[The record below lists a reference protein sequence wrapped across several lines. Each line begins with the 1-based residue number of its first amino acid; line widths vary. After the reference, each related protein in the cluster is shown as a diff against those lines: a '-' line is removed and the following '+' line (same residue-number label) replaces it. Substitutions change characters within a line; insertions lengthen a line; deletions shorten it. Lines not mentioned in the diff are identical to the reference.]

1 MPSNDLYNEVADQNS
16 KDIIRGFFEFEEWL
30 LGLEK
35 RLDQNSISK
44 DKKNNITELL
54 NLDKKELKNYQCFTF
69 RGTNSDIAR
78 ALCDYYGID
87 KYAAGSI
94 DGTVYFAAKRGEN
107 EEKFR
112 KMLSDVNNGDIDLA
126 KIYEEWIKAQ
136 RESDVILQDDH
147 EYDKNESDTENDI
160 EDSDAENGKKSHNA
174 EEKTQENEEILQDDS
189 SDKNER
195 GQKTE
200 KGNTQGEAHDDE
212 ALGEIN
218 AGITDNEILGDNALL
233 SENVEILST
242 DDTIKSTDGLNEVGM
257 QIEEPGMGDSAQRFV
272 DDSLEQQKGESK
284 GNSAELYDGAV
295 SKEKIYENGNY
306 VEQNSNL
313 EENSISVNNEN
324 EPTKDFNSTD
334 VAHDFDNSNDG
345 SPSERDTAEF
355 YNNEYLSDN
364 TSSFVSNDSMRQNDD
379 DLKKPFAGGN
389 NTGVYQ
395 ENNGVQTA
403 TPMSA
408 ESQNYSSSHDMP
420 ATDYSDEKKARNR
433 IEELRSANKN
443 GITDAKCE
451 NIGSGSQVLNEYWN
465 KPESYGQKNYTD
477 SYSQDNATNNNG
489 HPGYAQNQGSYT
501 CYNEQTKTHTATISE
516 KYQES
521 LNANNSPRPHDDEYN
536 KNAQPYND
544 ADKKNGN
551 GLATAGFV
559 IDRLDLKDAT
569 IKDKVNAF
577 FEMGGAVLAGGAA
590 VAYEETAIH
599 KGRHQYDSGKEAAMT
614 RSYAKTAKHIEGAL
628 LADLTKRQYRGETGM
643 NATIESF
650 IKGSG
655 ATFHGFSSKSDGQ
668 KTLSEFGRAMSNRR
682 LATKKADGTYDYTA
696 FLNAAK
702 KDPPEVLARK
712 LGMVDKDG
720 KFDEAKL
727 KDLIKVAEKAN
738 ASERAK
744 GKNYKAKKDTT
755 KAIIKKGIGDTEI
768 YKGFMSLRMA
778 KQRAYMTLKYTKVTL
793 HLAIKTAAKAAY
805 GATVFIPFAHKPVKN
820 AKMAFEDRKEKRE
833 KEKEQRK
840 IEKDQK
846 KEERKTARREWLAQN
861 SRRFIGSTRIGRQF
875 LSSKDAMSQMWA
887 RMINSRWYTRA
898 KLTKAR
904 ISSVWNNL
912 AKLSPLRLLDFK
924 DTIKR
929 KTKNGIKIVAAGFLL
944 LMIAVIG
951 VSSLILSIPTVATS
965 FFSFELDDDEG
976 ITETVM
982 GRAYTQLMKQQNKW
996 LENMRNADVADGYFS
1011 RGHLK
1016 FTKDYISAS
1025 EYASQIDHVVGY
1037 NNIKKTFTCNPFNFT
1052 PNDTSCYK
1060 EISKFDGGVEVY
1072 VDGNNSL
1079 RTCNLREILSMTQIY
1094 FDRED
1099 YGNDTDFGNESS
1111 DSGSSSQIT
1120 GGEEPGFSSFV
1131 LNAAEWATRSAGD
1144 QLASWSYA
1152 KYATELFTSSH
1163 QEYIDLKYI
1172 ILPTCYTD
1180 TQDNANNSNN
1190 STISDTSRS
1199 TYLIGDLVDK
1209 CTEYDKGGC
1218 SEFKNFYYKA
1228 TSGGVKIGLTDTNGC
1243 FHPLGDVV
1251 QPTSASCRPAGTEY
1265 AESSPEFLLAA
1276 YTSCPS
1282 CYTIYG
1288 EENYKTYTEK
1298 TRNKPIIE
1306 KFIGE
1311 SMHDLISG
1319 LFDDDADNGNIQLY
1333 STVDGGLTYKISY
1346 NYTDLKSEDVNV
1358 TAWVSQ
1364 GYFTTSGIPVT
1375 ETETGYVDIEGTE
1388 YEYAEEKWDEEVVDT
1403 YTEYW
1408 TETTNKTYYIRWDC
1422 HGGHSGRYCG
1432 GHLKSELTGVVYSF
1446 TDAQIGDITDQ
1457 VIIPKTD
1464 NYISIPT
1471 TKTIVNNS
1479 KIRSATDIFDVD
1491 MAIRHSTEN
1500 LDWEGWTGEN
1510 MESALV
1516 IYNQDWEDI
1525 YGITIPSNIGGTGH
1539 AYANPFD
1546 FDWTSMITSYFGPRK
1561 APTAGASTYHRGV
1574 DIGVPEG
1581 TQLGAICNGYVSG
1594 AGYDSSRGNF
1604 IEYLELDSAG
1614 EPTGY
1619 KIIYMHLSANLVSV
1633 GETVTEG
1640 QIISL
1645 SGNTGVSTGPHLHL
1659 AVVDPSGEYINPL
1672 FFVSTYSE
1680 PDEERAE

>member
-112 KMLSDVNNGDIDLA
+112 KMLSDVNNDNIDLT
-126 KIYEEWIKAQ
+126 KIYEEWLKAQ
-136 RESDVILQDDH
+136 RTSDEILYDEH
-147 EYDKNESDTENDI
+147 EYSENESDTENDI
-160 EDSDAENGKKSHNA
+160 EDSDAENDKKSPDTERN
-174 EEKTQENEEILQDDS
+174 TQENEEILQDDS
-189 SDKNER
+189 SDQEDHGR
-195 GQKTE
+195 KTE
-200 KGNTQGEAHDDE
+200 KENAQGEVHNSE
-212 ALGEIN
+212 VLGETN
-218 AGITDNEILGDNALL
+218 AEIADDVIPADNVPS
-233 SENVEILST
+233 SENTKILST
-242 DDTIKSTDGLNEVGM
+242 DDKMESTDKSNEAEV
-257 QIEEPGMGDSAQRFV
+257 QTEELRMDDSAQKFA
-272 DDSLEQQKGESK
+272 DDNLEQQKDENKDDFDES
-284 GNSAELYDGAV
+284 YDGAV
-295 SKEKIYENGNY
+295 LKEEEVYENRNSF
-306 VEQNSNL
+306 EQNNNY
-313 EENSISVNNEN
+313 EENSIPVNSEN
-324 EPTKDFNSTD
+324 ESIKDFDSAD
-334 VAHDFDNSNDG
+334 VTHDSVGINDNS
-345 SPSERDTAEF
+345 SLERDSTEF

-364 TSSFVSNDSMRQNDD
+364 TSSYVIND
-379 DLKKPFAGGN
+379 DLKKSNIDGN
-389 NTGVYQ
+389 DTESHQ
-395 ENNGVQTA
+395 EDNSRSTA
-403 TPMSA
+403 APTPA
-408 ESQNYSSSHDMP
+408 ESQNSSSSNDMS
-420 ATDYSDEKKARNR
+420 ATDYSDEKKAHSR
-433 IEELRSANKN
+433 IEEMRSASQN
-443 GITDAKCE
+443 GIIDAKCE
-451 NIGSGSQVLNEYWN
+451 NIGSGSRILNEYWN
-465 KPESYGQKNYTD
+465 NSEISGQKNYND
-477 SYSQDNATNNNG
+477 SYSQNETNTGRSQQKN
-489 HPGYAQNQGSYT
+489 AQNQSEDVKNT
-501 CYNEQTKTHTATISE
+501 PIYNDSE
-516 KYQES
+516 KS
-521 LNANNSPRPHDDEYN
+521 
-536 KNAQPYND
+536 
-544 ADKKNGN
+544 NGN
-551 GLATAGFV
+551 DLTTAGFV

-569 IKDKVNAF
+569 VKDKVTAF
-577 FEMGGAVLAGGAA
+577 FEVGGAVLAGGAA

-599 KGRHQYDSGKEAAMT
+599 KGRHQYDSGKEAAMS

-668 KTLSEFGRAMSNRR
+668 KTLSEFGHAMSNRR
-682 LATKKADGTYDYTA
+682 LATKRSDGTYDYTT
-696 FLNAAK
+696 FLNAVK
-702 KDPPEVLARK
+702 KDSPEVLARK
-712 LGMVDKDG
+712 LGMVDKEG

-727 KDLIKVAEKAN
+727 KDLIKIAEKAN

-744 GKNYKAKKDTT
+744 DQNYKAKKATV
-755 KAIIKKGIGDTEI
+755 KAIIKKGIGDSEI

-778 KQRAYMTLKYTKVTL
+778 KQRAYITLKYTKVTL
-793 HLAIKTAAKAAY
+793 QLSIKTAAKVAY
-805 GATVFIPFAHKPVKN
+805 GATTFIPFAHKPIKN
-820 AKMAFEDRKEKRE
+820 AKIAIEDRKERKE

-840 IEKDQK
+840 IVRDQK
-846 KEERKTARREWLAQN
+846 KEERRIARREWLAKN
-861 SRRFIGSTRIGRQF
+861 GRKLANKTKVGSKVLT
-875 LSSKDAMSQMWA
+875 SADAMSQMWA
-887 RMINSRWYTRA
+887 RMINSRWYIRA
-898 KLTKAR
+898 KLAAAR

-924 DTIKR
+924 DMLKG
-929 KTKNGIKIVAAGFLL
+929 KVKNGIKIVAAGFLL

-951 VSSLILSIPTVATS
+951 VSSLISSIPTVATS
-965 FFSFELDDDEG
+965 FFSFELDDDDG

-982 GRAYTQLMKQQNKW
+982 GRAYTQLIKQQNKW
-996 LENMRNADVADGYFS
+996 LENMKNADVADGYFS

-1025 EYASQIDHVVGY
+1025 DYAAQLDHVVSY
-1037 NNIKKTFTCNPFNFT
+1037 NGIKKSFICNPFNFT
-1052 PNDTSCYK
+1052 PNDTDCYK

-1072 VDGNNSL
+1072 IDGNNSL
-1079 RTCNLREILSMTQIY
+1079 RTCNIREILSMTQIY

-1120 GGEEPGFSSFV
+1120 GGEEPGFSSFI
-1131 LNAAEWATRSAGD
+1131 LSATEWVSRTAGE

-1152 KYATELFTSSH
+1152 KYATELFSSSH

-1180 TQDNANNSNN
+1180 TQDNTNNSV
-1190 STISDTSRS
+1190 ISDTSRS
-1199 TYLIGDLVDK
+1199 TYLVGDIVDK
-1209 CTEYDKGGC
+1209 CPEYNKGGC
-1218 SEFKNFYYKA
+1218 SSFDNFYYKA
-1228 TSGGVKIGLTDTNGC
+1228 TSGGVKIGLIDTSGY

-1251 QPTSASCRPAGTEY
+1251 QPTSESCRPSGTGY

-1288 EENYKTYTEK
+1288 TNSYKSYSER
-1298 TRNKPIIE
+1298 TRNEPVIE
-1306 KFIGE
+1306 KLIDE
-1311 SMHDLISG
+1311 SLHNLISE
-1319 LFDDDADNGNIQLY
+1319 LFDDDADNGSIQLY

-1346 NYTDLKSEDVNV
+1346 SYSDLHSEEVEEK
-1358 TAWVSQ
+1358 AWVSQ
-1364 GYFTTSGIPVT
+1364 GYFTQGGIPVT
-1375 ETETGYVDIEGTE
+1375 QTETGYIDSEGTE
-1388 YEYAEEKWDEEVVDT
+1388 YEYAEEKWKEEVIDT

-1408 TETTNKTYYIRWDC
+1408 TETTNKIYHIKWDC
-1422 HGGHSGRYCG
+1422 HGGHSGKYCG

-1446 TDAQIGDITDQ
+1446 TDAQIGDITEQ

-1471 TKTIVNNS
+1471 TRTIVNKD
-1479 KIRSATDIFDVD
+1479 KIRYASDIFDID
-1491 MAIRHSTEN
+1491 MGIRHSTEN
-1500 LDWEGWTGEN
+1500 LNWEGWTGEN
-1510 MESALV
+1510 MESALI

-1525 YGITIPSNIGGTGH
+1525 YDISIPSNIGGTGH

-1604 IEYLELDSAG
+1604 IEYLELDGVG

-1672 FFVSTYSE
+1672 FFVSTYSDS
-1680 PDEERAE
+1680 DEDQVE